1 MHTSRAENQKPQ
13 KAKAVP
19 PQHVLDDTKLFVG
32 TVLAF
37 TLKKNNFQPYFGDL
51 GVH

>member
-1 MHTSRAENQKPQ
+1 MHTRRAENQKPQ

-37 TLKKNNFQPYFGDL
+37 TLKKTICSLIL
-51 GVH
+51 GFTEPQ